1 MIDHIRSHLVWK
13 IFLSYLLVFL
23 VAGLV
28 LTMILNLSIGT
39 LFQRHVER
47 MNIPLQL
54 LMYGVRGMRLGDNV
68 RMAMNEALIYSA
80 IAAFIA
86 AAIASLILS
95 QRVTAPV
102 NTMMHISQRLAK
114 GDYSKRVPVN
124 HLENNSNV
132 DELDQLAMS
141 FNQMAEQLEHTE
153 NMRRQL
159 LADVSHELRT
169 PLTAIKGSM
178 EALMDGVLPSNRDTY
193 QNVYQEADRLQR
205 LVEDLQELSRVES
218 GGLSLKLNEAHIEAI
233 INQAVKQLQAPFDK
247 KIIQLSKII
256 EKNLPRVNV
265 DKDRILQVVINL
277 LNNALQFSPQNGKVT
292 ITVKRMTKEL
302 SVSIQD
308 DGIGIQ
314 KSDLT
319 HIFERFY
326 RADKSRSRAEGG
338 GSGIGLTIAQSLVR
352 AHGGR
357 IWAESDGLGKG
368 SIFHFTLPLLKSV
381 D

>member
-1 MIDHIRSHLVWK
+1 MK

-54 LMYGVRGMRLGDNV
+54 LVYGIRGMRLVDNV

-102 NTMMHISQRLAK
+102 NTMMQVSQRIAK
-114 GDYSKRVPVN
+114 GDYGERVPAIN
-124 HLENNSNV
+124 LENNGDV

-141 FNQMAEQLEHTE
+141 FNQMAEQLEQTE
-153 NMRRQL
+153 NRRRQL
-159 LADVSHELRT
+159 IADVSHELRT

-178 EALMDGVLPSNRDTY
+178 EGLMDGVLPAHHDTY
-193 QNVYQEADRLQR
+193 QNVYLEADRLQR

-218 GGLSLKLNEAHIEAI
+218 GGLSLKIKKTHIEVI
-233 INQAVKQLQAPFDK
+233 INQAIKQLQAPFDK
-247 KIIQLSKII
+247 KSIQLFKKV
-256 EKNLPRVNV
+256 EKNLPEVDV
-265 DKDRILQVVINL
+265 DKDRILQVLINL
-277 LNNALQFSPQNGKVT
+277 LNNALHFSSEAGKVT
-292 ITVKRMTKEL
+292 ITVKKMSKEIL
-302 SVSIQD
+302 ISIHD
-308 DGIGIQ
+308 DGIGIL
-314 KSDLT
+314 KSDLS

-368 SIFHFTLPLLKSV
+368 STFHFTLPFSNTAN
-381 D
+381 